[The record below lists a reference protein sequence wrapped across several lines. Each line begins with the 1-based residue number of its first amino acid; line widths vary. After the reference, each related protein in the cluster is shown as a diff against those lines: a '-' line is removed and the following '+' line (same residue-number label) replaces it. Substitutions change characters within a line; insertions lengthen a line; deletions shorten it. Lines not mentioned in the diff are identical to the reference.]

1 MVKENM
7 ENGDQGGRK
16 GGLTRG
22 GMRSIT
28 VRLPNG
34 VMRNVSGEDLFPD

>member
-1 MVKENM
+1 MD
-7 ENGDQGGRK
+7 NGYQRGRK

-22 GMRSIT
+22 GMRYIT

-34 VMRNVSGEDLFPD
+34 EMQNFSGEDLFP

>member
-7 ENGDQGGRK
+7 ENGHQGGRK
-16 GGLTRG
+16 GGLTRE
-22 GMRSIT
+22 GMKSIT

-34 VMRNVSGEDLFPD
+34 VMRNISGKDLFPD